1 MEEVQ
6 HLNVVAG
13 LWLIW
18 DTGGVYDPAL
28 RDYCPILEIG
38 IYQPIG
44 LSIIIHDH
52 LKKHGHASII
62 GGDIGEDK
70 GRSQPSRTGSNLK
83 SSSFQKYWWR
93 LKKKK
98 MVDD

>member
-1 MEEVQ
+1 M
-6 HLNVVAG
+6 
-13 LWLIW
+13 
-18 DTGGVYDPAL
+18 YDPAL
-28 RDYCPILEIG
+28 RDYCPILEKRIDL
-38 IYQPIG
+38 PLG

-62 GGDIGEDK
+62 GGDIREDK
-70 GRSQPSRTGSNLK
+70 GRSQPSRAGSNLK
-83 SSSFQKYWWR
+83 SSSFQKYWWG